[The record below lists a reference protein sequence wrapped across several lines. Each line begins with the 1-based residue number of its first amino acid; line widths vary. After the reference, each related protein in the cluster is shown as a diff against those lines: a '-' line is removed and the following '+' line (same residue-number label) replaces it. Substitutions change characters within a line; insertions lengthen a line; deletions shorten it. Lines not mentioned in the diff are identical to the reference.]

1 MKVKVK
7 MATFPFQ
14 EFGTFDGKVVNIS
27 PNAITDEQLGLV
39 FPTRINLFQY
49 SKMVR
54 GQEVVFTPGMA
65 ATVEIVTRQKSILTF
80 LIEPI
85 TRRFNQV
92 FSVR

>member
-1 MKVKVK
+1 MISEVKVK
-7 MATFPFQ
+7 
-14 EFGTFDGKVVNIS
+14 EGDKIEKGTVLI
-27 PNAITDEQLGLV
+27 
-39 FPTRINLFQY
+39 QY

-65 ATVEIVTRQKSILTF
+65 ATAEIVTRQKSILTF

-85 TRRFNQV
+85 TRRFNQA